1 MPNRENDA
9 PDKDVVASD
18 DTDRELA
25 EDSTVSAVARDPLD
39 QPVSDTAGS
48 DAIESDSIES
58 DSTES
63 QTGDDVTALRKRVE
77 ELEDENSELKNKYLR
92 KQADFENYRKRMT
105 REREEAVAYA
115 NQQLLLDLTSII
127 DDFERAIR
135 SAEESRDYDAFHDGI
150 VLIEK
155 QFYGMLERKWG
166 LSRFDSEGEPFD
178 PQKHEA
184 VTAEERADQDTQIVL
199 EDYQKGY
206 MLRDRVLR
214 SAKVKVSMPS
224 TEKTDEN

>member
-1 MPNRENDA
+1 MPNRDNDA
-9 PDKDVVASD
+9 PEQEVATSEDTNTERADGGEVPTSD
-18 DTDRELA
+18 DTA
-25 EDSTVSAVARDPLD
+25 EAASEPN
-39 QPVSDTAGS
+39 
-48 DAIESDSIES
+48 DAAA
-58 DSTES
+58 T
-63 QTGDDVTALRKRVE
+63 LRTRVE
-77 ELEDENSELKNKYLR
+77 ELEAENSELKNKYLR
-92 KQADFENYRKRMT
+92 KQADFENYRKRIT

-150 VLIEK
+150 VMIEK

-184 VTAEERADQDTQIVL
+184 VTAEERTDQDAQIVL

-206 MLRDRVLR
+206 MLHDRVLR
-214 SAKVKVSMPS
+214 SAKVKVSMP
-224 TEKTDEN
+224 TTDKNEGN

>member
-1 MPNRENDA
+1 MPNRDNDA
-9 PDKDVVASD
+9 PEQEVVTSEDTNTERADGGEVPTSD
-18 DTDRELA
+18 DTA
-25 EDSTVSAVARDPLD
+25 EAASEPN
-39 QPVSDTAGS
+39 
-48 DAIESDSIES
+48 DAAA
-58 DSTES
+58 T
-63 QTGDDVTALRKRVE
+63 LRTRVE
-77 ELEDENSELKNKYLR
+77 ELEAENSELKNKYLR
-92 KQADFENYRKRMT
+92 KQADFENYRKRIT

-150 VLIEK
+150 VMIEK

-184 VTAEERADQDTQIVL
+184 VTAEERTDQDAQIVL

-206 MLRDRVLR
+206 MLHDRVLR
-214 SAKVKVSMPS
+214 SAKVKVSMP
-224 TEKTDEN
+224 TTDKNEGN